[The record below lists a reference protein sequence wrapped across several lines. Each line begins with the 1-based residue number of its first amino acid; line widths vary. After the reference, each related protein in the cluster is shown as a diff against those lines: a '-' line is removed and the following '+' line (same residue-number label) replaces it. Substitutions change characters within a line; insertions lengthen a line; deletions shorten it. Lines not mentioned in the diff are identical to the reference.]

1 MVFEMGFAESYLG
14 QLRAS
19 VGSRPLLAIG
29 ARVLIEDQCER
40 FLIIRRTDSGLW
52 GLPGGA
58 MELAESL
65 LDVAYR
71 EALEEANAQLK
82 NVTAFGISS
91 QPSVETHIYPNGDQ
105 VQNISLL
112 AHGYIANEDY
122 APDTDEASE
131 VKFVRFEDIDQ
142 GSFVANGYPTFLR
155 WNTFKATGV
164 FQVD

>member
-1 MVFEMGFAESYLG
+1 
-14 QLRAS
+14 
-19 VGSRPLLAIG
+19 
-29 ARVLIEDQCER
+29 
-40 FLIIRRTDSGLW
+40 
-52 GLPGGA
+52 
-58 MELAESL
+58 MELGESL

-71 EALEEANAQLK
+71 EALEESNAQLK

-91 QPSVETHIYPNGDQ
+91 QPSLETHIYPNGDQ

-112 AHGYIANEDY
+112 THGYIANEDY

-142 GSFVANGYPTFLR
+142 GSFVANEYPTFLR